1 MTNSGKI
8 AWLAGG
14 SGLIGSQIIKVL
26 DEDSNIQVCYV
37 FGRSEMRDL
46 SSKFHFVKTDFENI
60 QIGTL
65 TKADYVF
72 CTLGTTIKKAGSQ
85 EVFDK
90 VDREY
95 VLNFAKAAKQVGT
108 NHFAVVSSIGASIE
122 GSTFYLRVKGKMQEE
137 LKAIQIENTFIF
149 QPSLLLGN
157 RQEFR
162 FGEQLATMFFK
173 LFGFLFV
180 GTLKRYKA
188 VEASQVAKAMY
199 ALKDEKVNGAKIIYS
214 EEIQDF

>member
-14 SGLIGSQIIKVL
+14 SGLIGSQLLKVL
-26 DEDSNIQVCYV
+26 DEDTSIHACYV
-37 FGRSEMRDL
+37 FGRSEINGL
-46 SSKFHFVKTDFENI
+46 SPKFHFVKTDFENI
-60 QIGTL
+60 QTDTL

-72 CTLGTTIKKAGSQ
+72 CALGTTIKKAGSQ
-85 EVFDK
+85 DAFDK
-90 VDREY
+90 VDRQY
-95 VLNFAKAAKQVGT
+95 VLNFAKAAKQAGA

-122 GSTFYLRVKGKMQEE
+122 GSTFYLRVKGKMEEE
-137 LKAIQIENTFIF
+137 LKSLQIENTFIF

-162 FGEQLATMFFK
+162 FGEKLAIVFFK
-173 LFGFLFV
+173 VFGFLFV

-188 VEASQVAKAMY
+188 VEASQVAKATY
-199 ALKDEKVNGAKIIYS
+199 VLKDEKVNGAKIIYS